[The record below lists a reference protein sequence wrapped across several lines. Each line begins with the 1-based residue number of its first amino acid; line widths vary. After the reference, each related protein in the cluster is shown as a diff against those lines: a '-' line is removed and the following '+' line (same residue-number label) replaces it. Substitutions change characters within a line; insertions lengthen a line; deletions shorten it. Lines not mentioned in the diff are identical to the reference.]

1 MVSPAR
7 RRVNFSAKGLICFM
21 PGHLLAS
28 GRGSLSRHGPM
39 ILEIKDFLTPA
50 EVARLMALA
59 GELKFVNGRVS
70 NPANLTK
77 DNLQAD
83 ASDPRYGE
91 SVQIVGAAFA
101 RSEEFRAFAFPK
113 RMMPP
118 LLARYEPGMK
128 YGAHADAALLQ
139 IDAKSPPMQSDLS
152 ATVFIA
158 DPRSYDGGELVIHL
172 GTRPIV
178 AKGAPGEIIVYPST
192 MLHEVRP
199 VRSGT
204 RVVSITFIESMIA
217 DEYKRAQ
224 LYELNEV
231 AALEGLSMKWENR
244 VRLETVRQNLL
255 RMWSKS

>member
-1 MVSPAR
+1 
-7 RRVNFSAKGLICFM
+7 
-21 PGHLLAS
+21 
-28 GRGSLSRHGPM
+28 M
-39 ILEIKDFLTPA
+39 ILEIKGFLTPD
-50 EVARLMALA
+50 EVARLTALA
-59 GELKFVNGRVS
+59 AQLKFVNGRVS
-70 NPANLTK
+70 NPANISK

-91 SVQIVGAAFA
+91 SVQIVHNAFA
-101 RSEEFRAFAFPK
+101 RSEGFRNFAFPK

-139 IDAKSPPMQSDLS
+139 IDAKSPPLQSDLS

-158 DPRSYDGGELVIHL
+158 DPRSYEGGELVIHF
-172 GTRPIV
+172 GTRPV
-178 AKGAPGEIIVYPST
+178 AVKMMPGEAIIYPST

-204 RVVSITFIESMIA
+204 RIVSITFIESLIA
-217 DEYKRAQ
+217 DEHKRTQ

-231 AALEGLSMKWENR
+231 AALEGLKMDWQNR
-244 VRLETVRQNLL
+244 VRLETVRQNLT

>member
-1 MVSPAR
+1 
-7 RRVNFSAKGLICFM
+7 
-21 PGHLLAS
+21 
-28 GRGSLSRHGPM
+28 M
-39 ILEIKDFLTPA
+39 ILEIKDFLKPE
-50 EVARLMALA
+50 EVARLTALA
-59 GELKFVNGRVS
+59 QGLKFINGRAS
-70 NPANLTK
+70 NPSNTTK

-91 SVQIVGAAFA
+91 SVQIVANAFA
-101 RSEEFRAFAFPK
+101 RSEEFRNFAFPK

-139 IDAKSPPMQSDLS
+139 LDAKSPAMQSDLS

-158 DPRSYDGGELVIHL
+158 DPKTYDGGELVIHL

-178 AKGAPGEIIVYPST
+178 AKGQPGEAIIYPST

-199 VRSGT
+199 VRSGM
-204 RVVSITFIESMIA
+204 RLVSITFIESMIA
-217 DEYKRAQ
+217 DEYKRTQ

-231 AALEGLSMKWENR
+231 AALEGLKMDWQNR
-244 VRLETVRQNLL
+244 VRLETVRMNLL